1 MLADY
6 SHLPA
11 DIVRVALKS
20 LANRRIIKYI
30 PRRHVPIIYYPQQRI
45 ESSRLVFSKD
55 IYEDLQEQMVVRV
68 NAVLE
73 YAECDDECR
82 STILLRYFG
91 EKAEENCGCCDV
103 CVEMKR
109 NGNSGKSSDSCED
122 SVNIIL
128 DAINDAG
135 GSLPIAKFNELP
147 LTKHQLEKALEK
159 LRSEG
164 RLIIKGAKVALV

>member
-1 MLADY
+1 MAYCQRNSVRRVVGFRGSGEIENALDHVYDLIFLRSSVADDSLLDLKWCVLINLY
-6 SHLPA
+6 SEL
-11 DIVRVALKS
+11 ICRK
-20 LANRRIIKYI
+20 KY
-30 PRRHVPIIYYPQQRI
+30 
-45 ESSRLVFSKD
+45 
-55 IYEDLQEQMVVRV
+55 
-68 NAVLE
+68 
-73 YAECDDECR
+73 YASCMGNGN
-82 STILLRYFG
+82 T
-91 EKAEENCGCCDV
+91 CCDV

-147 LTKHQLEKALEK
+147 LTSHQLEKALEK